1 MENFLKVM
9 DVMSKIDFTNPAQV
23 LAICFGIAFLMAEF
37 IRVTRRITAID
48 LLFMGKAGVIQ
59 NNAFYILIFF
69 MLFSAV
75 NYLMTT
81 DDGYVG
87 LLIILSLLV
96 FIVWII
102 LLNVIK
108 KENYNKKFNDYKD
121 ILELSIIVLLFAII
135 TNLFCRHILGNVNNL
150 IISNKLFSSS
160 LSCIFIISIIEAI
173 IVFGAYCNV
182 NNYRYKFKY
191 KEKVDLYIIK
201 SVGKYVLCST
211 KEGNPNNRIYISI
224 EELIGKEL
232 IKTDDNL
239 GKNNVIV
246 DKMKKK

>member
-9 DVMSKIDFTNPAQV
+9 DVMSKIDFTNPAHV

-59 NNAFYILIFF
+59 NNAFYILTFF
-69 MLFSAV
+69 MLFSAE

-87 LLIILSLLV
+87 LLIVLSLLV

-108 KENYNKKFNDYKD
+108 KENYNKKINDYKD

-150 IISNKLFSSS
+150 KISNKLFSSS

-182 NNYRYKFKY
+182 NSYRYKFKY
-191 KEKVDLYIIK
+191 KEKVVYIIK

-211 KEGNPNNRIYISI
+211 EEGNSNDRIYISI
-224 EELIGKEL
+224 EELVGKEL
-232 IKTDDNL
+232 IKIDDNL